1 MWCYLDF
8 EPAAAFSLRPSNTT
22 ANGGKSLVCPTPYA
36 IKMALL
42 DRLIRLRGLESM
54 EVLFPVV
61 RDKVIYL
68 RPPLATAVNRTFQK
82 VLRSWDGKLG
92 EWTPTIAQREF
103 CIQAGTLGLA
113 LEANPDDFADTAILE
128 AFTAINY
135 FGRRGSFLQLVRL
148 AWMDMDTAPEYQ
160 PGYINLCQ
168 PSGRMMAGGFLQRM
182 DNMRAD
188 AQFEDVSIFN
198 SSSPGSSS
206 RGDGGR
212 VSYTVILPYQLRE
225 HGFNHTVYALS
236 RDPS

>member
-42 DRLIRLRGLESM
+42 DRLIRLHGVEAM
-54 EVLFPVV
+54 EALFPAV

-82 VLRSWDGKLG
+82 VLRGWDGKLG
-92 EWTPTIAQREF
+92 EWTSTIAQREYCF
-103 CIQAGTLGLA
+103 QTGVLTLA
-113 LEANPDDFADTAILE
+113 LNGEADDAVDSAIQE

-135 FGRRGSFLQLVRL
+135 LGRRGSFLQLTGL
-148 AWMDMDTAPEYQ
+148 TWEKAGPETQ
-160 PGYINLCQ
+160 PDFINLCQ
-168 PSGRMMAGGFLQRM
+168 PSGRQLTGGFLQRM

-188 AQFEDVSIFN
+188 ATFEDGSIFN
-198 SSSPGSSS
+198 P

-212 VSYTVILPYQLRE
+212 ESYTVTLPYQLQH
-225 HGFNHTVYALS
+225 HGFNHTIYALPRGS
-236 RDPS
+236 S